1 MPSIHEVFR
10 VPDIE
15 YEYSVNVGERMRREE
30 LTTYIQAT
38 PLNEQEQE
46 ELLQEIRKQV
56 SVKYLSQNKGWLQR
70 RHGANKKS
78 I

>member
-1 MPSIHEVFR
+1 
-10 VPDIE
+10 
-15 YEYSVNVGERMRREE
+15 MRREE

-38 PLNEQEQE
+38 PLNEQDEQ

-56 SVKYLSQNKGWLQR
+56 SVKSLSQNKGWLQR

>member
-1 MPSIHEVFR
+1 
-10 VPDIE
+10 
-15 YEYSVNVGERMRREE
+15 MRREE

-38 PLNEQEQE
+38 PLNEQEEQE

>member
-1 MPSIHEVFR
+1 
-10 VPDIE
+10 
-15 YEYSVNVGERMRREE
+15 MRREE
-30 LTTYIQAT
+30 LTTYIQAM
-38 PLNEQEQE
+38 PLNEQEEEE